1 MNKIFDVAKEKYS
14 NGYNRGYSTGFS
26 KKIDQKT
33 IDRIDYHK
41 EGRYGLIRKN
51 YDAKSNENRTMTGK
65 NPTKTLRKLKRY
77 EEIGY
82 RNGYFDGMKDHLF
95 EYITAELCKQGN
107 CSHSSK
113 CYHCDRIICRDLSLE
128 CDSER
133 CQERSLYSAY
143 WNGDLV

>member
-1 MNKIFDVAKEKYS
+1 MSKIFDVAKKKYS
-14 NGYNRGYSTGFS
+14 DGYNKGYLDGFS

-33 IDRIDYHK
+33 IDSIDYQK
-41 EGRYGLIRKN
+41 EGKYGRTRKN
-51 YDAKSNENRTMTGK
+51 YDEKLNENRTMTGK
-65 NPTKTLRKLKRY
+65 NSTKTLRKLKRY

-95 EYITAELCKQGN
+95 KYITAELCKQGN

-113 CYHCDRIICRDLSLE
+113 CYYCDRIFCGDLYQG

-133 CQERSLYSAY
+133 CQERSLY